1 MKNNKRPFAPG
12 FINRLDKNLLLNKPD
27 TWSARTHLVLYY
39 GLLFIILLGAIR
51 FLVPDDPR
59 TDSNVF
65 AWSFLVSV
73 LAAIGVIVWLIYLL
87 RFNVFKRFGKPAAG
101 DKLKTF
107 LLYFLSIAVMV
118 AAIYVPSF
126 IETVQANRAYTSNEI
141 VNDVNAIN
149 LAICR
154 LNYDSLPRVWEADTL
169 LVTNNKD
176 ETTYDEEGRAI
187 VAGHSE
193 DYSEIDTAAFAFRKA
208 DADSLV
214 QLNDSLYIVYKC
226 PDYNFVNGHGS
237 SFHAS
242 VGELSTIDIYNKV
255 FRKQEVFD
263 KEKTRAQL
271 LQRLQKYNPGKDAA
285 VTVYGYEGQVET
297 GGEYSRSRMNNNY
310 DLPRVNRSI
319 NNITDRKYR
328 WEGLTLRLFLRS
340 FYYVTFCL
348 ALMVFIFRHTSVKT
362 FFLSVLSGIILF
374 MLTALASVMIRA
386 EGGSGI
392 LLCCIFYWLVFL
404 ALALTVYKTRVR
416 LAVTGI
422 GLNLLVFFT
431 AFIPLLLTGLYY
443 QLLKDADRREIN
455 YVYDFK
461 KYSNEDLHYFYAE
474 ILGALLLLILIET
487 VFKQLYRKW
496 YALPE
501 D

>member
-1 MKNNKRPFAPG
+1 MKNNKRPFAPR
-12 FINRLDKNLLLNKPD
+12 FINRLDKYLLLNKPD
-27 TWSARTHLVLYY
+27 TWSARTHVVLYY
-39 GLLFIILLGAIR
+39 GLLFTIALAGVC

-59 TDSNVF
+59 TDSTVF
-65 AWSFLVSV
+65 VWSFLVSV

-87 RFNVFKRFGKPAAG
+87 RFNVFKRFGILAAG

-107 LLYFLSIAVMV
+107 LLYFMTIAVMV

-126 IETVQANRAYTSNEI
+126 VETVKANRAYTSNEI
-141 VNDVNAIN
+141 VSDVNAIN

-154 LNYDSLPRVWEADTL
+154 LNYDSLPRVWDADTL
-169 LVTNNKD
+169 LVRNTKGV
-176 ETTYDEEGRAI
+176 TTYDEEGRAV

-193 DYSEIDTAAFAFRKA
+193 DFRVIDTAAFAFQKA

-226 PDYNFVNGHGS
+226 PDYNFVTGQGS

-242 VGELSTIDIYNKV
+242 VAELGSIDIYNKV
-255 FRKQEVFD
+255 FRKQEIFD
-263 KEKTRAQL
+263 KDKTHEQL
-271 LQRLQKYNPGKDAA
+271 FLLLQKYNPGKEAGVA
-285 VTVYGYEGQVET
+285 VYGYDMPDER
-297 GGEYSRSRMNNNY
+297 GGEYSRYRMNNNY
-310 DLPRVNRSI
+310 DLPKVNRSI

-328 WEGLTLRLFLRS
+328 WEGLTLKVFLRV
-340 FYYVTFCL
+340 FYYVTFCI
-348 ALMVFIFRHTSVKT
+348 ALMVFIFRHSTVKT

-374 MLTALASVMIRA
+374 MLTALFSVMTRV
-386 EGGSGI
+386 ESGSTI
-392 LLCCIFYWLVFL
+392 LLCCIFYWLLFL
-404 ALALTVYKTRVR
+404 ALALSVYRTRVR

-431 AFIPLLLTGLYY
+431 AFLPLLLTALYY
-443 QLLKDADRREIN
+443 QLRKDADRRDIN
-455 YVYDFK
+455 YVFDFT
-461 KYSNEDLHYFYAE
+461 KYSNEDLHYLYAE
-474 ILGALLLLILIET
+474 IIGAVLLLILIET
-487 VFKQLYRKW
+487 GFKRLYRKW